1 MLASFIGLT
10 MGEINSESRSIWA
23 YERGELWFNRM
34 LNFDEHWKNDFQMT
48 QNTFL
53 KIDKI
58 VQAVI
63 YKRDTQFRRAV
74 TTEKRVAI
82 ALWWLSTENSF
93 HTIPKTL
100 AVGKSTAVQIT
111 RDFCSEIQRLASEF
125 IKFLNTRRKAAKNF
139 DFCVDAKYLKH

>member
-10 MGEINSESRSIWA
+10 MGEINREPRSIWA

-93 HTIPKTL
+93 HTTPKTL

>member
-10 MGEINSESRSIWA
+10 MGEINREPRSIWA

-74 TTEKRVAI
+74 TIEKRVAI
-82 ALWWLSTENSF
+82 ALWWLSTGNSF
-93 HTIPKTL
+93 HTTPKTL
-100 AVGKSTAVQIT
+100 AVGKSTVVQIT